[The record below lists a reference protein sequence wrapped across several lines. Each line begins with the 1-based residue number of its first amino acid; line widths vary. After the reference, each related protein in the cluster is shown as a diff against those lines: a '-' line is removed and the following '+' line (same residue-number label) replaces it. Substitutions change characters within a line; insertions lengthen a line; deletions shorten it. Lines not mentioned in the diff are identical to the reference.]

1 MPGLD
6 LASDFLRSIIVIE
19 EEKDSWGAI
28 NPGTFHAIKSVSS
41 MDK

>member
-19 EEKDSWGAI
+19 EKDFWGAI
-28 NPGTFHAIKSVSS
+28 NPGAFHAIIF
-41 MDK
+41 